1 MAFAEPMSQKKPGEI
16 VDRYLGV
23 DPGLNRTGYALLE
36 RTATGPLL
44 REGGIVSSSRRD
56 SLAQRVLEIGRGIR
70 EMLEEYRPQL
80 MAVEQVFSFGK
91 NPKTALLM
99 AHARGAILLVAA
111 EMQIPVLHYTPTH
124 IKKLL
129 TGNGRASKEQIQH
142 AIKNELGMENI
153 LEPNDVADASAV
165 ALCLYHSV
173 RHAV

>member
-1 MAFAEPMSQKKPGEI
+1 M
-16 VDRYLGV
+16 
-23 DPGLNRTGYALLE
+23 LE
-36 RTATGPLL
+36 RSAKGPLL
-44 REGGIVSSSRRD
+44 REGGIVSSTRSD
-56 SLAQRVLEIGRGIR
+56 SLAKRVGEIGRGIR
-70 EMLEEYRPQL
+70 EMLEEYRPPL
-80 MAVEQVFSFGK
+80 MAIEQVFSFGK

-111 EMQIPVLHYTPTH
+111 ELEIPVLHYTPTH

-142 AIKNELGMENI
+142 AIKRELGLEQI

-173 RHAV
+173 RHTA